1 MAQSTSKH
9 RVLHVASECYPLIKT
24 GGLAD
29 VVGALPLA
37 LDAMGSVESIVFLPG
52 FPAVMAGLIEAKTYA
67 KATALDGSPVRLV
80 SGRTQTGLRVIA
92 ADCEPLFGYPGNP
105 YQNADG
111 SERAGNGL
119 AFASFSKLAAEVAMG
134 IGRRKGFD
142 VLHAH
147 DWQAGLAA
155 AYLKTAGAD
164 VTTLFTIHNLAFQGL
179 FPRPLLDR
187 IDLPPSLF
195 DEDGLEYWN
204 KVSFLKSGLVYS
216 DWITT
221 VSPTYALEIQMD
233 ESGMGFAGLLR
244 KRSDRLRG
252 ILNGVDQTVW
262 NPATDADITASFSA
276 SDWSAKAINK
286 RALQDRLGLSKT
298 AKGPLFTIIS
308 RLTGQK
314 GLDLVP
320 DLLDGIVS
328 RGGQLALLGS
338 GDSAIE
344 QAFLAAQTRHPDHIS
359 ITIGYDEPFAH
370 QLQAG
375 ADAIL
380 IPSRFEP
387 CGLTQLCAM
396 RYGTIPV
403 TSRVGGL
410 MDTVIGATPA
420 TLANGTATGVTFY
433 PVGPHM
439 LWAAVDQTMSLYAD
453 RPAWEQMIDITIAQD
468 FGWTLPAR
476 DYWAL
481 YTS

>member
-1 MAQSTSKH
+1 MAKSPSKK
-9 RVLHVASECYPLIKT
+9 RILHVASEAYPLIKT

-37 LDAMGSVESIVFLPG
+37 LDATGAVESTVFLPG
-52 FPAVMAGLIEAKTYA
+52 FPAVMTGLIDVKLYA
-67 KATALDGSPVRLV
+67 KATALDGSPVRLL
-80 SGRTQTGLRVIA
+80 SGKTRTGLRVIA
-92 ADCEPLFGYPGNP
+92 ADCAPLFGYAGNP

-155 AYLKTAGAD
+155 AYLKIARAP
-164 VTTLFTIHNLAFQGL
+164 VTTVFTIHNLAFQGL
-179 FPRPLLDR
+179 FPRALLDK
-187 IDLPPSLF
+187 ISLPSSVF
-195 DEDGLEYWN
+195 QEDGLEYWD
-204 KVSFLKSGLVYS
+204 KVSCLKSGLVYS

-244 KRSDRLRG
+244 SRSERLRG
-252 ILNGVDQTVW
+252 VLNGVDQTVW
-262 NPATDADITASFSA
+262 NPAIDADITTPFSA
-276 SDWSAKAINK
+276 TDWSGKAINK
-286 RALQDRLGLSKT
+286 RALQDQLGLSKK
-298 AKGPLFTIIS
+298 ASGPLFTIIS

-320 DLLDGIVS
+320 DLLDGIVA

-338 GDSAIE
+338 GDTAIE
-344 QAFLAAQTRHPDHIS
+344 RAFMAAQDRHPDHIS

-420 TLANGTATGVTFY
+420 SVANGAATGVTFY

-439 LWAAVDQTMSLYAD
+439 LWAAIDRTFSLFAD
-453 RPAWEQMIDITIAQD
+453 APVWNRMIDTAIGQD
-468 FGWTLPAR
+468 FGWTLPAQ
-476 DYWAL
+476 DYLAL

>member
-1 MAQSTSKH
+1 MSKLQINR

-37 LDAMGSVESIVFLPG
+37 LDATGNVESTVFLPG
-52 FPAVMAGLIEAKTYA
+52 FPTVMDGLADAKTYA

-92 ADCEPLFGYPGNP
+92 ADCKPLFDYAGNP
-105 YQNADG
+105 YQNANG

-119 AFASFSKLAAEVAMG
+119 AFASFSKLAAEVAIG
-134 IGRRKGFD
+134 LGRRKRFD

-155 AYLKTAGAD
+155 AYLKTADANI
-164 VTTLFTIHNLAFQGL
+164 TTLFTIHNLAFQGL
-179 FPRPLLDR
+179 FPRALLDQ
-187 IDLPPSLF
+187 IDLPPSF
-195 DEDGLEYWN
+195 FHEDGLEYWD
-204 KVSFLKSGLVYS
+204 KLSFLKSGLIYS

-244 KRSDRLRG
+244 KRSNHLRG

-262 NPATDADITASFSA
+262 NPAADTDIAAPFSA
-276 SDWSAKAINK
+276 TDWSAKTLNK
-286 RALQDRLGLSKT
+286 RALQDQLGLSQT
-298 AKGPLFTIIS
+298 ANGPLFTIIS

-320 DLLDGIVS
+320 DLLDGIVA

-344 QAFLAAQTRHPDHIS
+344 QAFLAAQDRHPEHIS

-403 TSRVGGL
+403 ASRVGGL

-420 TLANGTATGVTFY
+420 SIANGAATGATFY

-439 LWAAVDQTMSLYAD
+439 LWAAIDQTLSLYAD
-453 RPAWEQMIDITIAQD
+453 APVWGRMVDTAIAQD
-468 FGWTLPAR
+468 FGWTLPAQ
-476 DYWAL
+476 DYLAL

>member
-1 MAQSTSKH
+1 M

-29 VVGALPLA
+29 VVGALPIA
-37 LDAMGSVESIVFLPG
+37 LDATEQAESTVFLPG
-52 FPAVMAGLIEAKTYA
+52 FPSVMAGLKEAKLYA
-67 KATALDGSPVRLV
+67 KTTALDGSPVRLMI
-80 SGRTQTGLRVIA
+80 GRTQTGLRVIA
-92 ADCEPLFGYPGNP
+92 ADCAPLFGYAGNP
-105 YQNADG
+105 YQNTDS
-111 SERAGNGL
+111 SERTGNGL
-119 AFASFSKLAAEVAMG
+119 AFASFSKLAADIALG
-134 IGRRKGFD
+134 LGRHAGFD

-155 AYLKTAGAD
+155 AYLKIAGTPD
-164 VTTLFTIHNLAFQGL
+164 IKTVFTIHNLAFQGL
-179 FPRPLLDR
+179 FPRSLLNH
-187 IDLPPSLF
+187 INIPAELF
-195 DEDGLEYWN
+195 HEDGLEYWD
-204 KVSFLKSGLVYS
+204 KLSFLKSGLIYS

-244 KRSDRLRG
+244 KRSGRLSG

-262 NPATDADITASFSA
+262 NPATDTDIKAKFTEA
-276 SDWSAKAINK
+276 DWSGKAVNK
-286 RALQDRLGLSKT
+286 AALQDKLGLSKT
-298 AKGPLFTIIS
+298 ATGPLFTIIS

-320 DLLDGIVS
+320 DMLDAIIA

-344 QAFLAAQTRHPDHIS
+344 RAFLDAQARHPDHIS

-396 RYGTIPV
+396 RYGTVPV

-420 TLANGTATGVTFY
+420 TLTMGCASGVTFH
-433 PVGPHM
+433 PVVLHM
-439 LWAAVDQTMSLYAD
+439 LWAAINQTLSLYENTEV
-453 RPAWEQMIDITIAQD
+453 WTQMVGNTLAQD
-468 FGWTLPAR
+468 FGWTLPAQ
-476 DYWAL
+476 DYLAL
-481 YTS
+481 YRA

>member
-1 MAQSTSKH
+1 MAKKPAP
-9 RVLHVASECYPLIKT
+9 RRILHVASEAYPLIKT

-37 LDAMGSVESIVFLPG
+37 LDAIGAVQSTVFLPG
-52 FPAVMAGLIEAKTYA
+52 FPAVLEGLIDAKTYG
-67 KATALDGSPVRLV
+67 KTTALDGSPVRLV
-80 SGRTQTGLRVIA
+80 SGRTQTGLSVIA
-92 ADCEPLFGYPGNP
+92 VECDPLFGYAGNP
-105 YQNADG
+105 YLNADG
-111 SERAGNGL
+111 TERAGNGL

-134 IGRRKGFD
+134 LSRRKGFD

-155 AYLKTAGAD
+155 AYLRVAGAD
-164 VTTLFTIHNLAFQGL
+164 IRTIFTIHNLAFQGL
-179 FPRPLLDR
+179 FPRALLSD
-187 IDLPPSLF
+187 IDLPDAVF
-195 DEDGLEYWN
+195 HEDGLEYWGQL
-204 KVSFLKSGLVYS
+204 SFIKSGLVYS

-233 ESGMGFAGLLR
+233 DSGMGFAGLLR
-244 KRSDRLRG
+244 KRSNRLRG
-252 ILNGVDQTVW
+252 ILNGVDHTVW
-262 NPATDADITASFSA
+262 NPETDAEIAAPFSA
-276 SDWSAKAINK
+276 THRAHKVKNK
-286 RALQDRLGLSKT
+286 RALQKTLGLSPV
-298 AKGPLFTIIS
+298 ASGPLFTIIS

-320 DLLDGIVS
+320 DLLDGIVA
-328 RGGQLALLGS
+328 RGGQMALLGS

-344 QAFLAAQTRHPDHIS
+344 QAFLAAQSRHPDHIS

-375 ADAIL
+375 SDAIL

-420 TLANGTATGVTFY
+420 TLASGAATGVTFH

-439 LWAAVDQTMSLYAD
+439 LWAAIDQTLSLYASTAVWDAMVD
-453 RPAWEQMIDITIAQD
+453 RAMAQD
-468 FGWTLPAR
+468 FGWTLPAQ
-476 DYWAL
+476 DYLAL
-481 YTS
+481 YSS

>member
-1 MAQSTSKH
+1 MAKSPAKRS
-9 RVLHVASECYPLIKT
+9 VLHVASESYPLIKT

-37 LDAMGSVESIVFLPG
+37 LDATGRVTSTVFLPG
-52 FPAVMAGLIEAKTYA
+52 FPSVIAGLTDIKTYA
-67 KATALDGSPVRLV
+67 KTHALDGSPVRLI
-80 SGRTQTGLRVIA
+80 SGQTQTGLSVIA
-92 ADCEPLFGYPGNP
+92 AQCDPLFNYAGNP
-105 YQNADG
+105 YLNADG
-111 SERAGNGL
+111 TERAGNGL
-119 AFASFSKLAAEVAMG
+119 AFASFSKLAAEVAIGM
-134 IGRRKGFD
+134 GRRNGFD

-155 AYLKTAGAD
+155 AYLHVAGAD
-164 VTTLFTIHNLAFQGL
+164 VRTVFTIHNLAFQGL
-179 FPRPLLDR
+179 FVRDLLSH
-187 IDLPPSLF
+187 IDLPDTVF
-195 DEDGLEYWN
+195 HEDGLEYWGQL
-204 KVSFLKSGLVYS
+204 SFLKSGLVYS

-233 ESGMGFAGLLR
+233 DSGMGFAGLLR
-244 KRSDRLRG
+244 KRSSRLRG

-262 NPATDADITASFSA
+262 DPNTDTDIAAPYSATHRAHKI
-276 SDWSAKAINK
+276 KNK
-286 RALQDRLGLSKT
+286 RALQKRLGLSPDVS
-298 AKGPLFTIIS
+298 GPLFTIIS

-320 DLLDGIVS
+320 DLLDGIIA

-338 GDSAIE
+338 GDRAIE
-344 QAFLAAQTRHPDHIS
+344 QAFLDAQSAHPDHIS

-396 RYGTIPV
+396 RYGTLPV

-420 TLANGTATGVTFY
+420 TLASGVATGVTFH

-439 LWAAVDQTMSLYAD
+439 LWAAIDQTLSLYAQTPVWD
-453 RPAWEQMIDITIAQD
+453 AMIDRAMAQD
-468 FGWTLPAR
+468 FGWTLPAQ
-476 DYWAL
+476 DYLAL
-481 YTS
+481 YSS

>member
-1 MAQSTSKH
+1 MAKSPAAR
-9 RVLHVASECYPLIKT
+9 RVLHVASEAYPLIKT

-29 VVGALPLA
+29 VVGALPIA
-37 LDAMGSVESIVFLPG
+37 LDVTCETKSTVFLPG
-52 FPAVMAGLIEAKTYA
+52 FPSVLDGLIATKTYA
-67 KATALDGSPVRLV
+67 KTTALDGSPVRLI
-80 SGRTQTGLRVIA
+80 SGRTKTGLNVIA
-92 ADCEPLFGYPGNP
+92 AECGPLFGYAGNP

-111 SERAGNGL
+111 SERKGNGL
-119 AFASFSKLAAEVAMG
+119 AFASFSKLAADLAVG

-155 AYLKTAGAD
+155 AYLKTSESD

-179 FPRPLLDR
+179 FPRDLLDQTG
-187 IDLPPSLF
+187 LPASVF
-195 DEDGLEYWN
+195 HEDGLEYWN
-204 KVSFLKSGLVYS
+204 KLSFLKSGIVYS
-216 DWITT
+216 DWVTT
-221 VSPTYALEIQMD
+221 VSPTYVLEIQMD

-244 KRSDRLRG
+244 ERSNRLRG

-262 NPATDADITASFSA
+262 NPATDTDIAAPFSA
-276 SDWSAKAINK
+276 TQTAHKVKNK
-286 RALQDRLGLSKT
+286 RALQDQLGLSK
-298 AKGPLFTIIS
+298 AAAGPLFTVIS

-320 DLLDGIVS
+320 DLLDGIIA
-328 RGGQLALLGS
+328 RGGQFALLGS

-344 QAFLAAQTRHPDHIS
+344 QAFLAAQSRHPDHIS

-375 ADAIL
+375 ADVIL

-403 TSRVGGL
+403 ASRVGGL
-410 MDTVIGATPA
+410 MDTIIGATPA
-420 TLANGTATGVTFY
+420 TLATGVATGVTFF

-439 LWAAVDQTMSLYAD
+439 LWAAIDQTLSLYAD
-453 RPAWEQMIDITIAQD
+453 PTIWGRIVDNAIGQD
-468 FGWTLPAR
+468 FGWTVPAK
-476 DYWAL
+476 DYLAL
-481 YTS
+481 YQS

>member
-1 MAQSTSKH
+1 MAKTQTP
-9 RVLHVASECYPLIKT
+9 RRILHVASECYPLIKT

-29 VVGALPLA
+29 VVGALPIA
-37 LDAMGSVESIVFLPG
+37 LDGTGETKSTVFLPG
-52 FPAVMAGLIEAKTYA
+52 FPAVMDGLIDSKTYA
-67 KATALDGSPVRLV
+67 KVTALDGSPVRLV
-80 SGRTQTGLRVIA
+80 SGRTQTGLSVIA
-92 ADCEPLFGYPGNP
+92 AECDTLFGYAGNP

-119 AFASFSKLAAEVAMG
+119 AFASFSKLAAELAVG

-142 VLHAH
+142 ILHAH

-155 AYLKTAGAD
+155 AYLKTSGAY

-179 FPRPLLDR
+179 FPRALLDQ
-187 IDLPPSLF
+187 IDLPQSVF
-195 DEDGLEYWN
+195 HEDGLEYWD
-204 KVSFLKSGLVYS
+204 KLSFLKSGVVYS

-244 KRSDRLRG
+244 RRADRLRG
-252 ILNGVDQTVW
+252 ILNGVDKTVW
-262 NPATDADITASFSA
+262 NPEIDAAIAAPFSA
-276 SDWSAKAINK
+276 THRSHKVKNK
-286 RALQDRLGLSKT
+286 RALQDQLGLSKS
-298 AKGPLFTIIS
+298 ANGPLFTIIS
-308 RLTGQK
+308 RLTEQK

-320 DLLDGIVS
+320 DLLDALVA

-338 GDSAIE
+338 GDAAIE
-344 QAFLAAQTRHPDHIS
+344 QAFLAAQARHPSQIS
-359 ITIGYDEPFAH
+359 ITIGYNEPFAH

-420 TLANGTATGVTFY
+420 TLATGAATGVTFH

-439 LWAAVDQTMSLYAD
+439 LWAAINQTLSLYAD
-453 RPAWEQMIDITIAQD
+453 TPVWGHMVDNAITQD
-468 FGWTLPAR
+468 FGWTLPAQ
-476 DYWAL
+476 DYLAL

>member
-1 MAQSTSKH
+1 MAKTPLKR

-37 LDAMGSVESIVFLPG
+37 LDATEAVESTVFLPG
-52 FPAVMAGLIEAKTYA
+52 FPAVMTGLIDVKPYA

-80 SGRTQTGLRVIA
+80 SGRTQTGLRIIA
-92 ADCEPLFGYPGNP
+92 ADCAPLFSYAGNP

-155 AYLKTAGAD
+155 AYLKVAAAP

-179 FPRPLLDR
+179 FPRALLDK
-187 IDLPPSLF
+187 IDLPSSVF
-195 DEDGLEYWN
+195 HEDGLEYWD
-204 KVSFLKSGLVYS
+204 KVSCLKSGLVYS

-244 KRSDRLRG
+244 SRSDRLRG

-262 NPATDADITASFSA
+262 NPATDADIAAPFSA
-276 SDWSAKAINK
+276 TDWSGKAINK
-286 RALQDRLGLSKT
+286 RALQDQLGLSKN
-298 AKGPLFTIIS
+298 ANGPLFTIIS

-320 DLLDGIVS
+320 DLLDGIVA

-338 GDSAIE
+338 GDAAIE
-344 QAFLAAQTRHPDHIS
+344 QSFLAAQDRHPDHIS

-420 TLANGTATGVTFY
+420 SVANGAATGVTFY

-439 LWAAVDQTMSLYAD
+439 LWAAIDRTFSLYAD
-453 RPAWEQMIDITIAQD
+453 ALVWNRMVDTAIGQD
-468 FGWTLPAR
+468 FGWTLPAQ
-476 DYWAL
+476 DYLAL

>member
-1 MAQSTSKH
+1 MAKTHKTH

-29 VVGALPLA
+29 VVGALPQA
-37 LDAMGSVESIVFLPG
+37 LDTTGQAESTVFLPG
-52 FPAVMAGLIEAKTYA
+52 YPSVLDGLVGAKTYA
-67 KATALDGSPVRLV
+67 KTTTLDGSPVRLV
-80 SGRTQTGLRVIA
+80 SGKTSTGLSVIA
-92 ADCEPLFGYPGNP
+92 AECGPLFGYAGNP

-111 SERAGNGL
+111 SERGGNGI
-119 AFASFSKLAAEVAMG
+119 AFASFSKLAADLAVG

-155 AYLKTAGAD
+155 AYLSVANAD

-179 FPRPLLDR
+179 FQRYLLDQ
-187 IDLPPSLF
+187 INLPASLF
-195 DEDGLEYWN
+195 HEDGLEYWD
-204 KVSFLKSGLVYS
+204 KISFLKSGLVYS

-233 ESGMGFAGLLR
+233 DSGMGFAGLLR

-262 NPATDADITASFSA
+262 DPETDTDIAAPFSA
-276 SDWSAKAINK
+276 THSSHKVKNK
-286 RALQDRLGLSKT
+286 RALQEALGLSKT
-298 AKGPLFTIIS
+298 AAGPLFTIIS
-308 RLTGQK
+308 RLTEQK

-320 DLLDGIVS
+320 DLLDGIVA

-338 GDSAIE
+338 GDAAIE
-344 QAFLAAQTRHPDHIS
+344 QAFLAAQARHPKHIS

-370 QLQAG
+370 RLQAG

-396 RYGTIPV
+396 RYGTVPV

-420 TLANGTATGVTFY
+420 TLANSAATGVTFH

-439 LWAAVDQTMSLYAD
+439 LWAAIDQTLALYAD
-453 RPAWEQMIDITIAQD
+453 APVWARMVDTAIKQD
-468 FGWTLPAR
+468 FGWTLPAQ
-476 DYWAL
+476 DYLAL
-481 YTS
+481 YSS